1 MKGRTELAKIGPVA
15 VTMLMLAFAGSI
27 TASGQSITVTL
38 LGTGNPRP
46 VMSRFGPSILVEAGK
61 EKLLFDCGRGSTQRL
76 YQLKTNFSELTAV
89 FFTHLHSDHVVG
101 FPDFWLTGWVMGRDT
116 PLRVWGPVGTQAMT
130 SHLVEAFS
138 FDIATRRDV
147 DEGLPGAGVQL
158 KAKDIAEGVVYES
171 NGVRVTA
178 FNVDH
183 GAVKPALGYRV
194 DFGGH
199 SVVLSGDTRS
209 SENLVRF
216 AQGAD
221 VVVHEV
227 IDVAAYQE
235 SGTHFTPAQQQKV
248 ISHHTTPEQAGS
260 LFSKIKPKLAVYS
273 HIVPPD
279 APTLLEQTRKTY
291 GGPLEVGVDLMRIEI
306 GDKVSVLQPDK

>member
-1 MKGRTELAKIGPVA
+1 
-15 VTMLMLAFAGSI
+15 
-27 TASGQSITVTL
+27 
-38 LGTGNPRP
+38 
-46 VMSRFGPSILVEAGK
+46 
-61 EKLLFDCGRGSTQRL
+61 
-76 YQLKTNFSELTAV
+76 
-89 FFTHLHSDHVVG
+89 
-101 FPDFWLTGWVMGRDT
+101 
-116 PLRVWGPVGTQAMT
+116 MT

-138 FDIATRRDV
+138 FDIATRGDV

-158 KAKDIAEGVVYES
+158 EAKDIAEGVVYES

-306 GDKVSVLQPDK
+306 GERVSVLRLDK